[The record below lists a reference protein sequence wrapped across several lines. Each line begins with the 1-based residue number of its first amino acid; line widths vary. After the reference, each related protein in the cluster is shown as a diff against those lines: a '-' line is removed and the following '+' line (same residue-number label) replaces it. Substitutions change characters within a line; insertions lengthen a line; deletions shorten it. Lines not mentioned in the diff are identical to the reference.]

1 VNLPDAL
8 RYATVLCV
16 VSGVVHLLV
25 PGRLLA
31 AAAWGYDRVLAVEFT
46 PKSGA
51 RTRVRLVG
59 VAVLAVG
66 VVADRARRTVERVRA
81 RRRI

>member
-1 VNLPDAL
+1 MNLPDAL

-31 AAAWGYDRVLAVEFT
+31 AAAWGYDRVLAVDFQ
-46 PKSGA
+46 PQPSA

-59 VAVLAVG
+59 VAVLLVG
-66 VVADRARRTVERVRA
+66 VAADRARRTVEQVRE

>member
-1 VNLPDAL
+1 MNLPDTL

-31 AAAWGYDRVLAVEFT
+31 AAAWGYDRVLAVDFR
-46 PKSGA
+46 PRAGA
-51 RTRVRLVG
+51 RTRVRLLGVVVVLVG
-59 VAVLAVG
+59 VA
-66 VVADRARRTVERVRA
+66 ADRARRTVEQVRE
-81 RRRI
+81 RRRV